1 MRWCRI
7 SRIGEINIC
16 LPWPRPHH
24 MQENSGKRKLICT
37 IVNSSAVNSSS
48 QQRAREILC
57 NNTSWSTQVLL
68 AKLFPFNHLRL
79 LTFPLQLE
87 HIPKHF
93 LTLRI
98 FGTGPHLCSSWLS
111 SRHLIRCCEDQLC
124 LYCCLHQ
131 KWKMSD
137 LLFTDSFTTFGV
149 SGGRKASSGC
159 YPLLS
164 DTKHSK
170 FALRENITKAN
181 SLLNKNATLHLG
193 SSHQDLTRSTCYPE
207 LEERL

>member
-16 LPWPRPHH
+16 LPWPRPHR

-98 FGTGPHLCSSWLS
+98 FGTGPHLCSSCSPQGIWFAAVKIS
-111 SRHLIRCCEDQLC
+111 SVSTAVFIKNERCPIYFSQ
-124 LYCCLHQ
+124 
-131 KWKMSD
+131 
-137 LLFTDSFTTFGV
+137 T
-149 SGGRKASSGC
+149 
-159 YPLLS
+159 
-164 DTKHSK
+164 
-170 FALRENITKAN
+170 ALPALVWVGDAKPAAGAIPYFLT
-181 SLLNKNATLHLG
+181 LNTLNLHLG
-193 SSHQDLTRSTCYPE
+193 RT
-207 LEERL
+207 